1 MFEVFM
7 QISDSEKIIM
17 DSLWEA
23 SPLSARQII
32 EKLDSD
38 LNWHDKTVKTLLNR
52 LLKKKAINFQK
63 NGREYIYLPIL
74 KKNDYTKNAADNFV
88 HRVFNGSVTS
98 LVAAFSK
105 SEKLTSD
112 DLKELK
118 KLIQEIEDD

>member
-1 MFEVFM
+1 M

-17 DSLWEA
+17 DSLWER
-23 SPLSARQII
+23 SPLTAKQII
-32 EKLDSD
+32 ESLDSN

-52 LLKKKAINFQK
+52 LLKKKAINFRK

-74 KKNDYTKNAADNFV
+74 KKSDYVKEAADSFV
-88 HRVFNGSVTS
+88 NRVFNGNVTS

-105 SEKLTSD
+105 SEKLTND
-112 DLKELK
+112 DLKALK